1 MLLREPGCLATLTQW
16 QDQWEPPDQTDIGR
30 GESDGFKFV
39 SFCSQWYVKRQSS
52 PSLSECNSVVIPKSF
67 KRTDKD
73 IIFFKKKY
81 PKSVTVVTY
90 ISLNVFPVLNHYCVS
105 IQPASVMNA
114 LRVWTQVFLELD
126 RKQLCL
132 CKRTGVLMWSSKT
145 SVLFFSRTQVF
156 KDQYFT
162 GSVRQKEKKTH

>member
-73 IIFFKKKY
+73 IIFFKKST
-81 PKSVTVVTY
+81 PRVSLWSHTSVWMFFQYWITTMCPF
-90 ISLNVFPVLNHYCVS
+90 SLPLWWMHCESGHRFFWSWTENSYALAKGLVCWCDPPRPLYSSSLVL
-105 IQPASVMNA
+105 
-114 LRVWTQVFLELD
+114 
-126 RKQLCL
+126 K
-132 CKRTGVLMWSSKT
+132 SSKINT
-145 SVLFFSRTQVF
+145 LQALWD
-156 KDQYFT
+156 K
-162 GSVRQKEKKTH
+162 KKKKTH